1 MNPADHTKYIITCVS
16 FLSFTAL
23 TLGGF
28 LEYKGFA
35 GGAVLIGAGGN
46 GLTGLIGYLG
56 GRTMSQRPATSVNV
70 EPPSNVTVNQ
80 PTERSI

>member
-1 MNPADHTKYIITCVS
+1 MSDHTKYIISCIT
-16 FLSFTAL
+16 FLSFVAL
-23 TLGGF
+23 MSGAWLVF
-28 LEYKGFA
+28 KGFE

-56 GRTMSQRPATSVNV
+56 GRTMSARPTVNV

-80 PTERSI
+80 PSNP